1 MLVEALL
8 HEPALKAY
16 PWLPAVHGD
25 LLAQL
30 GRTAEAQA
38 CFEAAAARA
47 GNAQDRALMQARAA
61 ALAGATPAP

>member
-8 HEPALKAY
+8 QAPALQAY

-30 GRTAEAQA
+30 GRRAEARA

-61 ALAGATPAP
+61 ALDGTAPSA